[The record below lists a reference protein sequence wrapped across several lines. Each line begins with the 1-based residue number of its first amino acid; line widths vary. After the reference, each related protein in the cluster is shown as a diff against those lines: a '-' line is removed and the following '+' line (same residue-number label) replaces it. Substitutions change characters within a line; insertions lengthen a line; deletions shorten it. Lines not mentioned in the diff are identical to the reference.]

1 MISFDP
7 QFGYSVSGDTIGEA
21 WLTAV
26 ECVLKNG
33 IYDPDENRGRH
44 ALQMLRLKVRS
55 HGEFDALV
63 ERYGNSANIEKMKR
77 LVFES
82 PTMEDFDISPNFRPG
97 AKSYHARLREG
108 RMIDF
113 VVKRLTEIPE
123 SKKAVMVFPTYED
136 YAKVLESPYNDYLPC
151 IVSLQFRLR
160 KSSDGGYTLNT
171 IFFMRSQDIFQK
183 NVSDLI
189 VFSLLAQEIGRKLSR
204 NLNVTVQM
212 GFIDGIITD
221 AHIYQNTNDAALAI
235 VTDHLNNQTYETSKH
250 RDRQQKEIQRTE
262 RSHHATLSR
271 HEVTT
276 S

>member
-1 MISFDP
+1 MITFDP
-7 QFGYSVSGDTIGEA
+7 QFGYSVLGDTIGEA

-33 IYDPDENRGRH
+33 VFDPDENRGRH
-44 ALQMLRLKVRS
+44 ALQMLRLKVRT
-55 HGEFDALV
+55 HGQFDALI
-63 ERYGNSANIEKMKR
+63 ERFGNTANIEKMKR

-82 PTMEDFDISPNFRPG
+82 AVMEDFDISPNFRPG
-97 AKSYHARLREG
+97 AKSYFARLTEG

-160 KSSDGGYTLNT
+160 NEIEGGYTLNT
-171 IFFMRSQDIFQK
+171 VFNMRSQDIYQK
-183 NVSDLI
+183 NVSDLV
-189 VFSLLAQEIGRKLSR
+189 VFSLLAQEVGRRLSK
-204 NLNVTVQM
+204 NLHARVRM

-221 AHIYQNTNDAALAI
+221 AHIYQNTYDAAHST
-235 VTDHLNNQTYETSKH
+235 VSEHLNMSAETAIPS
-250 RDRQQKEIQRTE
+250 T
-262 RSHHATLSR
+262 
-271 HEVTT
+271 
-276 S
+276 